1 MKTYYYSLLFICI
14 GLSAPIL
21 AQSDLPDEPQDVNF
35 RDETYGESTQIVN
48 LVFPGKRRSIAQNL
62 GFNLRT
68 TGTNFE
74 ISIES
79 TINGSAYWLLHDL
92 NGRYLKKGKVT
103 FSEGQHTFE
112 IQRQNLPMGIY
123 ILQLRIR
130 DQLFTKKLFL

>member
-1 MKTYYYSLLFICI
+1 MCI
-14 GLSAPIL
+14 GLYTPIY
-21 AQSDLPDEPQDVNF
+21 AQSNFPDSPDDVNF

-48 LVFPGKRRSIAQNL
+48 LVFPGKRRTIAQDL

-92 NGRYLKKGKVT
+92 NGRYLKKGKVA

-112 IQRQNLPMGIY
+112 IQRQNLPTGIY
-123 ILQLRIR
+123 ILQLRIKN
-130 DQLFTKKLFL
+130 QLFTKKLFL